1 MVRITCF
8 LMLGAMGIA
17 PASAQ
22 IPPPD
27 RLFVPFLVEA
37 PAIDGDL
44 SDWKDRAFT
53 DGIWDIYRIRH
64 EPWYDEGRRNR
75 LTYQHENEPR
85 PEDDLRARYYIAW
98 DDTYLYLGAEVVDDR
113 NDVDDPEHAP
123 HRWMFKDSI
132 CWFIEAP
139 GDEAPEWFARGD
151 NAFCFVIDERRP
163 DYNAWWRH
171 GSAKAEYLE
180 EPLSPDAA
188 EYALTMDPWGSGN
201 GDFILEARVRMDAT
215 FPVSD
220 PDWQPPQVGHEYRLE
235 IVHCDPDGGAYG
247 GHLMIYGTG
256 DNDLTWARMILTGP
270 QQPVE
275 RRPE

>member
-1 MVRITCF
+1 MDRLLPVLLWFSVTGF
-8 LMLGAMGIA
+8 AT
-17 PASAQ
+17 AQ

-27 RLFVPFLVEA
+27 RLFVPKLMVS
-37 PAIDGDL
+37 PDIDADL
-44 SDWKDRAFT
+44 SDWKDVAFT
-53 DGIWDIYRIRH
+53 DGVWDIYRVQH

-75 LTYQHENEPR
+75 LTHQHENEPH

-98 DDTYLYLGAEVVDDR
+98 DDDYLYLGAEVVDDV

-123 HRWMFKDSI
+123 RRWMFKDSI

-139 GDEAPEWFARGD
+139 GDEAPEFFARGD

-163 DYNAWWRH
+163 SYNAWWRH
-171 GSAKAEYLE
+171 GSPEAAYLE
-180 EPLSPDAA
+180 DPIPADAVD
-188 EYALTMDPWGSGN
+188 YALRMNPWGTGE
-201 GDFILEARVRMDAT
+201 GDFILEARIQMNRT
-215 FPVSD
+215 LPISD
-220 PDWQPPQVGHEYRLE
+220 PSWQPPEVGHEYRLE

-270 QQPVE
+270 KEPLK
-275 RRPE
+275 RLPE